1 MDNQKALEVL
11 EFWLTSGPS
20 AWWRKNAEFDSTI
33 KNRFGELIEP
43 AAVRKLDSWRNNPQ
57 SCLALVLILDQFS
70 RNLFRGSDKTFAQ
83 DDYALE
89 LAKYG
94 VKKGFDN
101 NEPAAIY
108 EFFYMPY
115 MHSEK
120 LEDQNIC
127 VDLIRTRGNKA
138 SLKAAIE
145 HQDIITRFG
154 RFPHRNFVLGRKI
167 TPEEQ
172 TFLDS
177 GGFSG

>member
-11 EFWLTSGPS
+11 EFWFKSGPS
-20 AWWRKNAEFDSTI
+20 AWWRKDPEFDLAI
-33 KNRFGELIEP
+33 KERFGDLVKP
-43 AAVRKLDSWRNNPQ
+43 AAAREIDFWRNKSQ

-70 RNLFRGSDKTFAQ
+70 RNLFRGSDKAFAQ
-83 DDYALE
+83 DNYALE

-94 VKKGFDN
+94 VEKGFDK

-108 EFFYMPY
+108 DFFYMPY

-120 LEDQNIC
+120 LEDQKIC
-127 VDLIRTRGNKA
+127 VDLFRAKGNEA

-145 HQDIITRFG
+145 HQDSITRFG
-154 RFPHRNFVLGRKI
+154 RFPHRNLVMGRK
-167 TPEEQ
+167 TTSEEQ